1 MARRS
6 NAARR
11 DASAVRRREGIRSQP
26 LGRAAAIALLAAA
39 CLHPRPEAPPLRV
52 GTSGDYPPF
61 SLARDGRLEGLDVE
75 VARRFAHDGG
85 RRLEL
90 VPFRWP
96 ELMRDLAAGRFD
108 LAMGGVTL
116 RPERAVA
123 GVFTRPVAEA
133 GAVVLAHQ
141 RLDPRTSWLRLGV
154 NAGGHLERLA
164 ARLFPHA
171 LLVRTNDNRALA
183 ELLATGAADAI
194 LTDEAEADA
203 LAVPGAV
210 RLGPFTRDRKGY
222 LGRDPARVAERGL
235 DPTTVEALFRAQ
247 IAAARAVEHE
257 FLAHPEEGDALDLER
272 EARPALARI
281 SELIVARAADLTAD
295 PGALASLNPERVAES
310 LDGSLAPAPHRRAI
324 ASAIRRLTAS
334 PITRREKTGV
344 CQGRIT
350 PLEAGRQRAVVADP
364 DQKS

>member
-52 GTSGDYPPF
+52 GTSGNYPPF

-108 LAMGGVTL
+108 LAMG
-116 RPERAVA
+116 
-123 GVFTRPVAEA
+123 VFTRPVAEA

-141 RLDPRTSWLRLGV
+141 RLDPRSSWLRLGV

-171 LLVRTNDNRALA
+171 LLVRTHANRALA
-183 ELLATGAADAI
+183 ELLTSGAADAI

-222 LGRDPARVAERGL
+222 LGRDPALVAEL
-235 DPTTVEALFRAQ
+235 DAWLRAREADGTLAALRARWLGPERARARSAFASDLDALVALVDLRLAFMPAV
-247 IAAARAVEHE
+247 AAAKQ
-257 FLAHPEEGDALDLER
+257 
-272 EARPALARI
+272 
-281 SELIVARAADLTAD
+281 
-295 PGALASLNPERVAES
+295 
-310 LDGSLAPAPHRRAI
+310 
-324 ASAIRRLTAS
+324 
-334 PITRREKTGV
+334 KTG
-344 CQGRIT
+344 R
-350 PLEAGRQRAVVADP
+350 PFED
-364 DQKS
+364 

>member
-1 MARRS
+1 
-6 NAARR
+6 
-11 DASAVRRREGIRSQP
+11 
-26 LGRAAAIALLAAA
+26 
-39 CLHPRPEAPPLRV
+39 
-52 GTSGDYPPF
+52 
-61 SLARDGRLEGLDVE
+61 
-75 VARRFAHDGG
+75 
-85 RRLEL
+85 
-90 VPFRWP
+90 
-96 ELMRDLAAGRFD
+96 FD

-222 LGRDPARVAERGL
+222 LGRDPALVAEL
-235 DPTTVEALFRAQ
+235 DAWLRAREADGTLAALRARWLG
-247 IAAARAVEHE
+247 AERARARSA
-257 FLAHPEEGDALDLER
+257 FASDPDAL
-272 EARPALARI
+272 AAL
-281 SELIVARAADLTAD
+281 D
-295 PGALASLNPERVAES
+295 PERVAES

-324 ASAIRRLTAS
+324 ASAIRHLTAS
-334 PITRREKTGV
+334 RVPESGRGEGRAPRPPAGGRRDGAQLALLSSV
-344 CQGRIT
+344 S
-350 PLEAGRQRAVVADP
+350 AGRRAR
-364 DQKS
+364 